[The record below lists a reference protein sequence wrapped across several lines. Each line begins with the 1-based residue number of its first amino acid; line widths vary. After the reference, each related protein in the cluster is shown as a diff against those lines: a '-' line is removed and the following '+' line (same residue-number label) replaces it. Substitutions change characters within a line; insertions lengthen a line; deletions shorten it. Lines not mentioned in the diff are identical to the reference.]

1 MARFSF
7 DPVTILSDYVGNDK
21 QERLP
26 VDGMPIAFSSNLRQ
40 SFVLKKKETKMDLLA
55 AHPSRVEFDF
65 HGASDIGKQ
74 RETNQDQ
81 FLIAQLH
88 KVMRVAQSSFDF
100 GNANICGEP
109 MGTLMFVADGI
120 GGGPAGDVAS
130 RMAIEE
136 VCRFVLNSMH
146 WLHSEDPSPA
156 NEFAKDL
163 VTAFERTHRIV
174 RRNADSH
181 FERTGMGTTLTLAYI
196 VWPNLYVVHVGDSRC
211 YHLQQNELICI
222 TKDQTIGQ
230 SLCDEGVLAPNELE
244 TSRFGHMLWSCIGAV
259 DDPTAVIYQRRLAIG
274 DSVLLCSDGV
284 TKHMTDEQLNNLMS
298 SSLTSSSICE
308 TVINQC
314 NEAGGTDNISVVITR
329 CVGPTG

>member
-1 MARFSF
+1 
-7 DPVTILSDYVGNDK
+7 
-21 QERLP
+21 
-26 VDGMPIAFSSNLRQ
+26 
-40 SFVLKKKETKMDLLA
+40 MDLLA
-55 AHPSRVEFDF
+55 AKPSMVEFDF
-65 HGASDIGKQ
+65 WGASDIGKQ
-74 RETNQDQ
+74 RDSNQDQ

-88 KVMRVAQSSFDF
+88 KVMRVAQSSFDL
-100 GNANICGEP
+100 GNTTVCGDP

-146 WLHSEDPSPA
+146 WLHSEDPYPSE
-156 NEFAKDL
+156 EFVKDL
-163 VTAFERTHRIV
+163 IAAFERTHRIV

-211 YHLQQNELICI
+211 YHRHQDEFLRI
-222 TKDQTIGQ
+222 TTDQTIGQ
-230 SLCDEGVLAPNELE
+230 ALCEQGVLQPEE
-244 TSRFGHMLWSCIGAV
+244 VEESRYGHMLWSCIGAV

-284 TKHMTDEQLNNLMS
+284 TRHLSDDQLNELMS
-298 SSLTSSSICE
+298 SNLTCEEICDA
-308 TVINQC
+308 VVGKC
-314 NEAGGTDNISVVITR
+314 NDAGGEDNISIVLTR
-329 CVGPTG
+329 CVRPVDAGHR